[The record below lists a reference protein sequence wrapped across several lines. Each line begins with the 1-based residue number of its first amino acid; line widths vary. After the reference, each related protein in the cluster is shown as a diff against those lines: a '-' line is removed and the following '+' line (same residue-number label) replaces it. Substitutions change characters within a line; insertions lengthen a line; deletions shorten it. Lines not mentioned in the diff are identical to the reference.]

1 MFWTLA
7 VSTLL
12 SFGISA
18 AFFVP
23 SVYGFLNNI
32 RPPYDQSIPWFDL
45 HDHLLFTSRVYLL
58 PVIFLICMF
67 LVPLYRNR
75 WFFMF
80 TSISVLLIVFHYS
93 PKMASVFN
101 GFQHRNTDLST
112 FLPLQLSGRSY
123 HHQAFLAN
131 RVEVEKACGLRRL
144 DRVSS
149 RSHLIRTSKG
159 KYGCCCIYRHR
170 TACDQLV
177 FLVIHAEKRQHLRLF
192 SAVLIVVSLLTAGV
206 YQQGY
211 LSERSN
217 IKSVSD
223 TYLNSEAYAGH
234 EQMKLIQQIQSRSSK
249 DPLARIDWMNGV
261 RNNTPL
267 FEGFQGM
274 SAYSSILNQHL
285 LNFYWNDLQIDMG
298 RKVSAVMQQWGQGE
312 FIQPD
317 LWKVLY
323 ENERDALLTASL
335 F

>member
-1 MFWTLA
+1 M
-7 VSTLL
+7 
-12 SFGISA
+12 
-18 AFFVP
+18 
-23 SVYGFLNNI
+23 
-32 RPPYDQSIPWFDL
+32 
-45 HDHLLFTSRVYLL
+45 
-58 PVIFLICMF
+58 
-67 LVPLYRNR
+67 
-75 WFFMF
+75 
-80 TSISVLLIVFHYS
+80 
-93 PKMASVFN
+93 
-101 GFQHRNTDLST
+101 
-112 FLPLQLSGRSY
+112 
-123 HHQAFLAN
+123 
-131 RVEVEKACGLRRL
+131 
-144 DRVSS
+144 
-149 RSHLIRTSKG
+149 
-159 KYGCCCIYRHR
+159 
-170 TACDQLV
+170 
-177 FLVIHAEKRQHLRLF
+177 
-192 SAVLIVVSLLTAGV
+192 LIVVSLLTAGV

-298 RKVSAVMQQWGQGE
+298 RESVSRYATMGGQSE